1 MNQYKVLHGLTSRK
15 ESGRI
20 FRHEYYDRMGELLEN
35 PLTRVIAMSY
45 IDTLQDAKLHE
56 LVAEAK
62 AERIKRVEYAEF
74 VKFIKRREAKLRAN
88 AEDAKLR
95 EEDVIRD
102 KLFEDAKLR
111 ANAKLDK
118 LYEGAKIFKDVNRE
132 DANTSRQLQKNSD
145 KSPPPQMS
153 FQLVSEVLNIML
165 PPQLKNFTITIP
177 PGVTTVHFT

>member
-1 MNQYKVLHGLTSRK
+1 MTTQSRSILGEMNQYKVLHGLTSRK

-45 IDTLQDAKLHE
+45 IDTLQ
-56 LVAEAK
+56 
-62 AERIKRVEYAEF
+62 
-74 VKFIKRREAKLRAN
+74 
-88 AEDAKLR
+88 DAKLR

-153 FQLVSEVLNIML
+153 FQLVGEVLNIML